1 MDELYH
7 FRDHYFETHSVED
20 AGRKQS
26 DVAQE
31 MEKTLTKLR
40 ENEGE
45 MTEQK
50 RKVCCYLVTT
60 HVKNNIR
67 TFCMIALYPFG
78 ISIFSYTYILL
89 HYSVLTL
96 A

>member
-20 AGRKQS
+20 AGRKQN
-26 DVAQE
+26 DVAQA

-40 ENEGE
+40 EKEGE

-50 RKVCCYLVTT
+50 RKVCCDLVTT
-60 HVKNNIR
+60 HVKIIYCH
-67 TFCMIALYPFG
+67 FA
-78 ISIFSYTYILL
+78 
-89 HYSVLTL
+89 
-96 A
+96 